1 MPRRFLISLLASI
14 ALAAC
19 AHQPVVQKTAGQ
31 AMVAAADPRAAQ
43 AGLDMLAAGGSAT
56 DAAIATIAVLG
67 LVEPQSAGVG
77 GGGFMVAYDKA
88 SGKVDAFDGRET
100 APAAATPGYFLGPN
114 GAPLPFPQAVMSG
127 RSTGAPSLY
136 AMLKLGHE
144 TNGKLPWARLFD
156 PAIKLADEG
165 FIVSPRMSQGIA
177 GVAARSGFTDPAAR
191 AYVLTPEGAPLP
203 IGYLR
208 KNPEYAAT
216 LRALAKDGP
225 AALQRG
231 PIAEAILKAVHTD
244 PIPGVLTQTD
254 LKNVKPVRRAAV
266 CGAYRTYQ
274 ICSAAPPSSGGV
286 AVIDLLGLFAK
297 ARPAPKGPADADDWA
312 AFFWASRIAYA
323 DRDFYLA
330 DDRVVPVPVNG
341 LIDSRYIAERAKLI
355 DLAKAAP
362 KTIMPGD
369 PSIITGGPSL
379 LDRWALPSDR
389 PEGGTT
395 HLSIVDGAG
404 NVVAMT
410 ASVESPFGSHRMAAG
425 FFLNNQLTDFSF
437 TPTRNGKPVANA
449 VAPGKKPRSSMA
461 PTIVLDKDGK
471 FYAAIG
477 SPGGNSIIAYVAKTL
492 IGIVDWKLSMQD
504 AVAQPNVV
512 ANGET
517 IRIEAGKFPEPIA
530 AALRAR
536 GWMIS
541 AGGGEV
547 SGLNGIRMNGENL
560 EGGADPRR
568 EGVARLLAAGGV
580 AQGDREN
587 RAAGP

>member
-1 MPRRFLISLLASI
+1 
-14 ALAAC
+14 
-19 AHQPVVQKTAGQ
+19 
-31 AMVAAADPRAAQ
+31 MVAAADPRAAQ

-88 SGKVDAFDGRET
+88 TGNVDAFDGREA
-100 APAAATPGYFLGPN
+100 APAAATPDYFLGAN
-114 GAPLPFPQAVMSG
+114 GAPLPFPQAIASG

-136 AMLKLGHE
+136 AMLKLAHQ

-165 FIVSPRMSQGIA
+165 FVVSPRMSQSIA
-177 GVAARSGFTDPAAR
+177 GMAARGAFSDPTAR

-203 IGYLR
+203 AGYLR
-208 KNPEYAAT
+208 KNPQYAAT

-225 AALQRG
+225 KALQEG
-231 PIAEAILKAVHTD
+231 PIAEAILTAVHD
-244 PIPGVLTQTD
+244 EPLPGVLTQAD
-254 LKNVKPVRRAAV
+254 LKNVKPVKRAAV
-266 CGAYRTYQ
+266 CGAYRTYKV
-274 ICSAAPPSSGGV
+274 CGAPPPSSGGV

-297 ARPAPKGPADADDWA
+297 ARPAPQGPADADDWA
-312 AFFWASRIAYA
+312 AFFWASRIAYT

-330 DDRVVPVPVNG
+330 DDHVVPVPVTG
-341 LIDSRYIAERAKLI
+341 LIDSRYVAERAKLI
-355 DLAKAAP
+355 DLSKTAP
-362 KTIMPGD
+362 KTLTPGD
-369 PSIITGGPSL
+369 PSIITGGPSQF
-379 LDRWALPSDR
+379 DRWALPGDR

-395 HLSIVDGAG
+395 HLSIVDAAG

-425 FFLNNQLTDFSF
+425 FFLNNQLTDFSLA
-437 TPTRNGKPVANA
+437 PTRNGKPVANS

-461 PTIVLDKDGK
+461 PTVVLDKNGR

-477 SPGGNSIIAYVAKTL
+477 SPGGNSIIAYVAKTI
-492 IGIVDWKLSMQD
+492 IGVVDWNLTMQQ
-504 AVAQPNVV
+504 AIEQPNVV

-517 IRIEAGKFPEPIA
+517 IRVEAGKFPDSLA
-530 AALRAR
+530 TALRAR
-536 GWMIS
+536 GWTLS
-541 AGGGEV
+541 PGGGEI
-547 SGLNGIRMNGENL
+547 SGLNGVRANGATL

-580 AQGDREN
+580 AQGDGEN
-587 RAAGP
+587 RSSRP